1 MKRDKSYVIELENK
15 VVLIGDIQI
24 KVEHDGIRVKELFRM
39 NLNMNLEKNHLI
51 MKPA

>member
-1 MKRDKSYVIELENK
+1 MKKDKCFVIELEKK

-39 NLNMNLEKNHLI
+39 NLNMNLEKNYI
-51 MKPA
+51 VMKPS